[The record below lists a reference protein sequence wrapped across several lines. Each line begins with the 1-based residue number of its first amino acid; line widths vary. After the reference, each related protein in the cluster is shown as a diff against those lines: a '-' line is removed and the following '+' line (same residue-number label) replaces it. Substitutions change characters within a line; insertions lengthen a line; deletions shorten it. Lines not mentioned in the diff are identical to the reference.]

1 MNYEELREEY
11 ISLIKRSIRQK
22 VFEDENNLYPSPE
35 TINKIFKK
43 YNTPSVEMTF
53 TKESSKYQLSVQ
65 VNLSWKNEPLI
76 RKRSISL
83 DNPSLSLFL
92 NLREALTQIA
102 QEEIIRIVT
111 VEKGDLE
118 DFFKSIEDKTK
129 KIKEEILKIIN
140 SIPEMKNE
148 MVFHLFLLKK
158 EKENFSKW
166 KETKNKRLKRIF
178 DLQEQMD
185 HAWQEE
191 NKKQNGEK
199 VLLISDTW
207 PQAGIVIKK
216 KNEFIIESFDK
227 PYEGEVGILKLAKE
241 TNLLFVY
248 DSLNCIYTKGAER
261 SVFLSDEYKN
271 NILPHIMS

>member
-185 HAWQEE
+185 HTWQEE

-227 PYEGEVGILKLAKE
+227 PYEGEVGILKFAKE

>member
-185 HAWQEE
+185 HAWQDE

>member
-227 PYEGEVGILKLAKE
+227 PYEGEVGILKFAKE